1 MSTLDEYV
9 ARQLAD
15 PERRKRFG
23 AMMARLE
30 LGQLLYD
37 VGEAAGLSV
46 PEMAERMGVRVEYLD
61 GLEQGEGNP
70 RIGEI
75 GAWLAVLGYQVKITI
90 EPLEREGR
98 G

>member
-15 PERRKRFG
+15 PERRRRFG
-23 AMMARLE
+23 ASLARLA

-37 VGEAAGLSV
+37 VGEQRGLTV
-46 PEMAERMGVRVEYLD
+46 AEMAERIGVRPEYLD

-70 RIGEI
+70 RIGEL
-75 GAWLAVLGYQVKITI
+75 GAWLAALGYRIRITI
-90 EPLEREGR
+90 EPLERGEG
-98 G
+98 